1 MRVTF
6 SIFQNSMLN
15 KFLSTASLI
24 SVFLLISCS
33 NDSYEAIDYKDNY
46 LVEDGGEIVNA
57 MIGEPSNLVAMIAG
71 DSASSAIAAN
81 IFNTLLKYDENLNLA
96 PELAEQWF
104 ISEDQKTITFKLKN
118 DIFWADGKPLTSQDI
133 LFTWKLV
140 TDPNTRTPYASDYL
154 LVKEASAP
162 DARTFIVT
170 YEQTYAPALDT
181 WASLQILPQH
191 VLKDEDINNTFFSRK
206 PTGSG
211 YYQLDQWINGQQ
223 LTLKRNRNS
232 TQGQANIDKLTSRI
246 IPDTSSQF
254 LELIADNIDFMNINP
269 IQYQRVFPSRED
281 LKQRIGLYKEL
292 GNGYTYLGFNLKKAP
307 FDDIRVR
314 QAMNYAID
322 KNEIIKG
329 VLLGLGEPIASP
341 YKPGTR
347 WNNSK
352 LSPYP
357 YNPSK
362 ALALLQ
368 EAGYEKNADGVLV
381 KDGKPFEFEILTNQ
395 NKQREMTA
403 VLVQRRLKEI
413 GIDVKIR
420 VIEWAS
426 FINRFIKT
434 GEFKA
439 VVLGWSLSLDPDQY
453 NIWHSSQQGPGQF
466 NFVGYEN
473 PRVDELLEVGRR
485 ELDTSK
491 REKIY
496 HEFSKLMLEDSPIVY
511 LYAGYGLSA
520 INKRVQ
526 GIKKPAPPAGIY
538 QNSFEWYIPKALR
551 RNEIAAQ

>member
-1 MRVTF
+1 MVNNKI
-6 SIFQNSMLN
+6 IF
-15 KFLSTASLI
+15 FLPII
-24 SVFLLISCS
+24 SFFLLISCS
-33 NDSYEAIDYKDNY
+33 KESDQIIDYKDNY
-46 LVEDGGEIVNA
+46 LTEEGGEIINA

-81 IFNTLLKYDENLNLA
+81 IFNTLIKYDENLNHA
-96 PELAEQWF
+96 PELASQWI
-104 ISEDQKTITFKLKN
+104 ISDDQKTITFKLKEN
-118 DIFWADGKPLTSQDI
+118 LFWADGTPLTSDDV
-133 LFTWKLV
+133 LFTWRLV

-154 LVKEASAP
+154 LVK
-162 DARTFIVT
+162 DAQTPNKQTFTVT
-170 YEQTYAPALDT
+170 YEQNYAPALDT
-181 WASLQILPQH
+181 WASLQILPKH

-223 LTLKRNRNS
+223 VTLKRNKNS
-232 TQGQANIDKLTSRI
+232 TQGQALIEKLTSRI

-254 LELIADNIDFMNINP
+254 LELIADNIDLMNINP

-281 LKQRIGLYKEL
+281 LKQKIGLYKEL
-292 GNGYTYLGFNLKKAP
+292 GNGYTYLGFNLKQAP
-307 FDDIRVR
+307 FNDPKVR
-314 QAMNYAID
+314 QAMNYAIN
-322 KNEIIKG
+322 KEEIIKG
-329 VLLGLGEPIASP
+329 VLLGLGEAIASP

-347 WNNSK
+347 WDNES

-357 YNPSK
+357 YDPSK
-362 ALALLQ
+362 ALALLK
-368 EAGYEKNADGVLV
+368 EAGYEKNTAGILV

-420 VIEWAS
+420 VLEWAS

-434 GEFKA
+434 GDFKA
-439 VVLGWSLSLDPDQY
+439 VVLGWSLSLDPDQF

-473 PRVDELLEVGRR
+473 PRVDELLELGRR
-485 ELDTSK
+485 ELDNDK
-491 REKIY
+491 REEIY
-496 HEFSKLMLEDSPIVY
+496 HEFSKLLLEDSPIVY

-538 QNSFEWYIPKALR
+538 QNSYEWFIPQSLR
-551 RNEIAAQ
+551 RNEIAVQ